1 MPSPLASFLLLSFVA
16 GTFSLSRFKSPAEGV
31 LLLWIYCTNLK
42 MMNQISLQQNAI
54 TCCDERRG
62 LVSISDSKGLVVCPK
77 PRRVGILANN
87 PIRPLRWPVSHQA
100 EVGDW
105 KAGAELLDII
115 LMKEGHEPDHSA
127 TQVVS
132 SPPPFFCGS
141 PPSRVG
147 NPLIQDA
154 RFGDDKLTPMS
165 PLPIPS
171 PSGLSSP
178 SSSAR
183 KGGCARMK
191 FGLKPAMVRVE
202 GFDCLNRDRQN
213 SSIPAVA

>member
-1 MPSPLASFLLLSFVA
+1 
-16 GTFSLSRFKSPAEGV
+16 
-31 LLLWIYCTNLK
+31 
-42 MMNQISLQQNAI
+42 MNQVSLQQNAI
-54 TCCDERRG
+54 TFCDERRG
-62 LVSISDSKGLVVCPK
+62 LVSISDYKGPVVCPK

-100 EVGDW
+100 EMCDS

-115 LMKEGHEPDHSA
+115 LMKEGHGADYPA
-127 TQVVS
+127 NQAAS

-141 PPSRVG
+141 PPTRVG

-154 RFGDDKLTPMS
+154 RFGDEKFTPVS
-165 PLPIPS
+165 PLSIPS

-178 SSSAR
+178 SSSAC
-183 KGGCARMK
+183 KGGGCVRMK
-191 FGLKPAMVRVE
+191 FGLKPAEVRVE

>member
-1 MPSPLASFLLLSFVA
+1 MGYFLFLIVDQSDLFLVNTYFHDLFLKMDRRSTAVDILVLLSV
-16 GTFSLSRFKSPAEGV
+16 
-31 LLLWIYCTNLK
+31 
-42 MMNQISLQQNAI
+42 
-54 TCCDERRG
+54 
-62 LVSISDSKGLVVCPK
+62 PK

-100 EVGDW
+100 EVGDL
-105 KAGAELLDII
+105 KAGAELLDFI
-115 LMKEGHEPDHSA
+115 LMKGGLEPDHSA
-127 TQVVS
+127 TQVAS
-132 SPPPFFCGS
+132 SPPPFFSGS

-154 RFGDDKLTPMS
+154 RFGDEKLTPMS
-165 PLPIPS
+165 PLSIPS
-171 PSGLSSP
+171 PAGLSSP

-191 FGLKPAMVRVE
+191 FGLKPATVRVE